1 MTSSLFSVSLTMTG
15 SMDTPNSSR
24 TEREEMRSISCW
36 AGGGGGEPRRP
47 RQILGGEGRA
57 GEGRGG
63 EGGGTQHGHSHGP
76 FTVLLMEGG
85 RKKEIEGAP
94 PHLAKSMSPSR
105 GPEAE
110 LKYSLAAFTTS
121 WVDVSY
127 ERRWPKAWKEKG
139 KQSSRHLSGDITSL
153 HKT

>member
-15 SMDTPNSSR
+15 SMDTPNSSS

-47 RQILGGEGRA
+47 RQILGGEG

-63 EGGGTQHGHSHGP
+63 EGRGGEGREAQYLYGP

-85 RKKEIEGAP
+85 REG
-94 PHLAKSMSPSR
+94 
-105 GPEAE
+105 
-110 LKYSLAAFTTS
+110 
-121 WVDVSY
+121 
-127 ERRWPKAWKEKG
+127 ER
-139 KQSSRHLSGDITSL
+139 D
-153 HKT
+153 